1 MLTCQLTSF
10 FTIMIHLKLK
20 FNDNE
25 FYYGANAIG

>member
-10 FTIMIHLKLK
+10 FTNIINLKLK